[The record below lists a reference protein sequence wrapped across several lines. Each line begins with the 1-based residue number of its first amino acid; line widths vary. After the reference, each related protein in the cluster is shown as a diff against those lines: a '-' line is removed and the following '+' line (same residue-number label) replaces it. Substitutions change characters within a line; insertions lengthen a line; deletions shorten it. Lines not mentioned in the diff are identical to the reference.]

1 MYECPIFLIIML
13 ENIIAHTFHVGESKL
28 FNMNFLM

>member
-13 ENIIAHTFHVGESKL
+13 ENIIAAHIFTWVRASYL
-28 FNMNFLM
+28 T